1 MSETPPATVDLQGEY
16 IQHVPLLASEG
27 WEHLQLIYEREPA
40 GEMPE
45 NQLDRHVLIICQGN
59 CRANYWLDGQ
69 WQAAEYTHG
78 DSIWMPA
85 SELFPKVQLDR
96 TVPLLEFTIEPK
108 LIHQIA
114 GSARAKIPPLLKFR
128 DPLIYQMGI
137 SLQQELMTSGVDSKL
152 YADSM
157 SMALTTHLWRHYG
170 DGSQPRPT
178 GGLSVSNLRQI
189 RDYIHS
195 HLDAPLS
202 LAELAALVQ
211 MHPHYFA
218 SLFKQSTGISPYRY
232 ILQHRMASAQNYLAQ
247 PNLSIVEIAQLVGF
261 QNQSHFTRVFRQHTG
276 VTPKVYRDRL

>member
-1 MSETPPATVDLQGEY
+1 MPATPPATVDLQGEY
-16 IQHVPLLASEG
+16 IQHVPLLASED

-59 CRANYWLDGQ
+59 CRANYWLDGR
-69 WQAAEYTHG
+69 WQAAEYTNG
-78 DSIWMPA
+78 DLVWMPS

-96 TVPLLEFTIEPK
+96 VVPLLEFTIEPK

-114 GSARAKIPPLLKFR
+114 GAAHSQISPLLKFR
-128 DPLIYQMGI
+128 DPLIYQMGM
-137 SLQQELMTSGVDSKL
+137 SLQQELVTSGINSKL

-157 SMALTTHLWRHYG
+157 SIALATHLWRRYG
-170 DGSQPRPT
+170 ESHPPHLS
-178 GGLSVSNLRQI
+178 GGLSASDLRQV
-189 RDYIHS
+189 RDYIQS
-195 HLDAPLS
+195 NLDAPLS

-218 SLFKQSTGISPYRY
+218 SLFKQSTGVSPYRY
-232 ILQHRMASAQNYLAQ
+232 ILKHRIDRAQSYLAQ
-247 PNLSIVEIAQLVGF
+247 PNLSIVEICLLVGF

-276 VTPKVYRDRL
+276 ITPKVYRDRL